1 MEEESKTTDVSVTV
15 EQEVQSFIR
24 QVINDILPT
33 IDDPDPFLTVLGTL
47 SILFNRIKYK
57 NMVILLNQLHNLQ
70 IKMEDKYFNERV
82 FEQFHQVL
90 NTFVTLQSD
99 DERMMSVINLSFIQ
113 LINIFLESYQYS
125 VSKVNISME
134 QFDQTVAY
142 EIDLVKMLE

>member
-1 MEEESKTTDVSVTV
+1 MEEESKTPDVPVTV

-82 FEQFHQVL
+82 FEQFH
-90 NTFVTLQSD
+90 
-99 DERMMSVINLSFIQ
+99 
-113 LINIFLESYQYS
+113 
-125 VSKVNISME
+125 
-134 QFDQTVAY
+134 
-142 EIDLVKMLE
+142 